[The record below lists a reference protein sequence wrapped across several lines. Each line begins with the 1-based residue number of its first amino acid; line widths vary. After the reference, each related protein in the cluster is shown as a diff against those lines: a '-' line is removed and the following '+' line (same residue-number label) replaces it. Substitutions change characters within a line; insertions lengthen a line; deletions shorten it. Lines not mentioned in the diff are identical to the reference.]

1 MEEQERKK
9 KFLIS
14 FAYAVA
20 VGVIYYV
27 LVRYVLYAL
36 MPFTIALIVTFI
48 LKRPVDAASRLL
60 KIPRRGIAAILV
72 VLFYG
77 LIGAALTHA
86 VIQLIFTVLN
96 WFGSLTT
103 IYSNNIE
110 PAVQKVL
117 EWYEDLVANI
127 DPARVPQAEAIAN
140 NILGSLASG
149 VTSLSRS
156 LVGYAQ
162 KLAMGTPKFF
172 ISLIFCIVSTVFLSM
187 DYPNITY
194 FFLAQFPE
202 KSQKTILEAKNYL
215 VGTIGGMLKSY
226 GLIMFITFIELNIG
240 LRVIGVEDA
249 TVVALIIAIFDI
261 LPALGTGGIM
271 IPWVVIELL
280 QGHYGLG
287 AKLFLLYAVITVVRN
302 ILEPKIVGESIGLHP
317 VLLLIS
323 IYVGGTILGPMGIII
338 MPFTLIVIKKLNDA
352 GHIKVFR
359 SDYFA
364 DKSEEFQKAFKT
376 STVVSVDEN
385 QERSKLR
392 G

>member
-1 MEEQERKK
+1 MEELERKRR
-9 KFLIS
+9 FLINV
-14 FAYAVA
+14 AYVIA

-36 MPFTIALIVTFI
+36 MPFTIALLVTII
-48 LKRPVDAASRLL
+48 LKRPVDHTAKLL
-60 KIPRRGIAAILV
+60 HIPRKGVAFLLV

-77 LIGAALTHA
+77 LIAALLTHA
-86 VIQLIFTVLN
+86 VIQLIVALVG

-103 IYSNNIE
+103 IYAENIE
-110 PAVQKVL
+110 PALLRVMD
-117 EWYEDLVANI
+117 WYENLVASI
-127 DPARVPQAEAIAN
+127 DPAHSAQAESIGN
-140 NILGSLASG
+140 NILGSLASW
-149 VTSLSRS
+149 VASLSRS

-162 KLAMGTPKFF
+162 RLALGTPKFF

-194 FFLAQFPE
+194 FFLGQFPE
-202 KSQKTILEAKNYL
+202 KSQQTILEAKNYL
-215 VGTIGGMLKSY
+215 LKTIGGMLKSY
-226 GLIMFITFIELNIG
+226 GLIMFITFCELNIG
-240 LRVIGVEDA
+240 LRIIGVEDA
-249 TVVALIIAIFDI
+249 TVLSLIIAIFDI

-271 IPWVVIELL
+271 IPWVVIELV
-280 QGHYGLG
+280 QGNVMLG
-287 AKLFLLYAVITVVRN
+287 VKLLLLYAFITVVRN

-352 GHIKVFR
+352 GHIHVFR
-359 SDYFA
+359 SEYLA
-364 DKSEEFQKAFKT
+364 DKDEAFQKAYRT
-376 STVVSVDEN
+376 SDIVSSEDEN
-385 QERSKLR
+385 RRKLR

>member
-1 MEEQERKK
+1 MEELERKRR
-9 KFLIS
+9 FLINV
-14 FAYAVA
+14 AYVIA

-36 MPFTIALIVTFI
+36 MPFTIALLVTII
-48 LKRPVDAASRLL
+48 LKRPVDHTARLL
-60 KIPRRGIAAILV
+60 HIPRKGVAFLLV

-77 LIGAALTHA
+77 LIAALLTHA
-86 VIQLIFTVLN
+86 VIQLIVALVG

-103 IYSNNIE
+103 IYAENIE
-110 PAVQKVL
+110 PALLRVMD
-117 EWYEDLVANI
+117 WYENLVASI
-127 DPARVPQAEAIAN
+127 DPAHAAQAESIGN
-140 NILGSLASG
+140 NILGSLASW
-149 VTSLSRS
+149 VASLSRS

-162 KLAMGTPKFF
+162 RLALGTPKFF

-194 FFLAQFPE
+194 FFLGQFPE
-202 KSQKTILEAKNYL
+202 KSQQTILEAKNYL
-215 VGTIGGMLKSY
+215 LKTIGGMLKSY
-226 GLIMFITFIELNIG
+226 GLIMFITFCELNIG
-240 LRVIGVEDA
+240 LRIIGVEDA
-249 TVVALIIAIFDI
+249 TVLSLIIAIFDI

-271 IPWVVIELL
+271 IPWVVIELV
-280 QGHYGLG
+280 QGNVMLG
-287 AKLFLLYAVITVVRN
+287 VKLLLLYAVITVVRN

-352 GHIKVFR
+352 GHIHVFR
-359 SDYFA
+359 SEYLA
-364 DKSEEFQKAFKT
+364 DKDEAFQKAYRT
-376 STVVSVDEN
+376 SDIVSSEDEN
-385 QERSKLR
+385 RKKLR

>member
-1 MEEQERKK
+1 MEELERKRR
-9 KFLIS
+9 FLINV
-14 FAYAVA
+14 AYVIA

-36 MPFTIALIVTFI
+36 MPFTIALLVTII
-48 LKRPVDAASRLL
+48 LKRPVDHTARLL
-60 KIPRRGIAAILV
+60 HIPRKGVAFLLV

-77 LIGAALTHA
+77 LIAALLTHA
-86 VIQLIFTVLN
+86 IIQLIVALVG

-103 IYSNNIE
+103 IYAENIE
-110 PAVQKVL
+110 PALLRVMD
-117 EWYEDLVANI
+117 WYENLVASI
-127 DPARVPQAEAIAN
+127 DPAHAAQAESIGN
-140 NILGSLASG
+140 NILGSLASW
-149 VTSLSRS
+149 VASLSRS

-162 KLAMGTPKFF
+162 RLALGTPKFF

-194 FFLAQFPE
+194 FFLGQFPE
-202 KSQKTILEAKNYL
+202 KSQQTILEAKNYL
-215 VGTIGGMLKSY
+215 LKTIGGMLKSY
-226 GLIMFITFIELNIG
+226 GLIMFITFCELNIG
-240 LRVIGVEDA
+240 LRIIGVEDA
-249 TVVALIIAIFDI
+249 TVLSLIIAIFDI

-271 IPWVVIELL
+271 IPWVVIELV
-280 QGHYGLG
+280 QGNVMLG
-287 AKLFLLYAVITVVRN
+287 VKLLLLYAFITVVRN

-352 GHIKVFR
+352 GHIHVFR
-359 SDYFA
+359 SEYLA
-364 DKSEEFQKAFKT
+364 DKDEAFQKAYRT
-376 STVVSVDEN
+376 SDIVSSEDEN
-385 QERSKLR
+385 RRKLR

>member
-1 MEEQERKK
+1 MEELERKRR
-9 KFLIS
+9 FLINV
-14 FAYAVA
+14 AYVIA

-36 MPFTIALIVTFI
+36 MPFTIALLVTII
-48 LKRPVDAASRLL
+48 LKRPVDHTAKLL
-60 KIPRRGIAAILV
+60 HIPRKGVAFLLV

-77 LIGAALTHA
+77 LIAALLTHA
-86 VIQLIFTVLN
+86 VIQLIVALVG

-103 IYSNNIE
+103 IYAENIE
-110 PAVQKVL
+110 PALLRVL
-117 EWYEDLVANI
+117 DWYENLVASI
-127 DPARVPQAEAIAN
+127 DPAHAAQAESIGN
-140 NILGSLASG
+140 NILGSLASW
-149 VTSLSRS
+149 VASVSRS

-162 KLAMGTPKFF
+162 KLALGTPKFF

-194 FFLAQFPE
+194 FFLGQFPE
-202 KSQKTILEAKNYL
+202 KSQQTILEAKNYL
-215 VGTIGGMLKSY
+215 LKTIGGMLKSY
-226 GLIMFITFIELNIG
+226 GLIMFITFCELNIG
-240 LRVIGVEDA
+240 LRIIGVEDA
-249 TVVALIIAIFDI
+249 SVLSLIIAIFDI

-271 IPWVVIELL
+271 IPWVVIELV
-280 QGHYGLG
+280 QGNVMLG
-287 AKLFLLYAVITVVRN
+287 VKLLLLYAFITVVRN

-352 GHIKVFR
+352 GHIHVFR
-359 SDYFA
+359 SEYLA
-364 DKSEEFQKAFKT
+364 DKDEAFRKAYRTSDIVSSE
-376 STVVSVDEN
+376 DEN
-385 QERSKLR
+385 RRKLR

>member
-1 MEEQERKK
+1 MEELERKRR
-9 KFLIS
+9 FLINA
-14 FAYAVA
+14 AYVVA

-36 MPFTIALIVTFI
+36 MPFTIALLVTII
-48 LKRPVDAASRLL
+48 LKRPVDHTAKLL
-60 KIPRRGIAAILV
+60 HIPRKGVAFLLV

-77 LIGAALTHA
+77 LIAALLTHA
-86 VIQLIFTVLN
+86 VIQLIVALVG

-103 IYSNNIE
+103 IYAENIE
-110 PAVQKVL
+110 PALLRVL
-117 EWYEDLVANI
+117 DWYENLVASI
-127 DPARVPQAEAIAN
+127 DPAHAAQAESIGN
-140 NILGSLASG
+140 NILGSLASW
-149 VTSLSRS
+149 VASVSRS

-162 KLAMGTPKFF
+162 KLALGTPKFF

-194 FFLAQFPE
+194 FFLGQFPE
-202 KSQKTILEAKNYL
+202 KSQQTILEAKNYL
-215 VGTIGGMLKSY
+215 LKTIGGMLKSY
-226 GLIMFITFIELNIG
+226 GLIMFITFCELNIG
-240 LRVIGVEDA
+240 LRIIGVEDA
-249 TVVALIIAIFDI
+249 SVLSLIIAIFDI

-271 IPWVVIELL
+271 IPWVVIELV
-280 QGHYGLG
+280 QGNVMLG
-287 AKLFLLYAVITVVRN
+287 VKLLLLYAFITVVRN

-352 GHIKVFR
+352 GHIHVFR
-359 SDYFA
+359 SEYLA
-364 DKSEEFQKAFKT
+364 DKDEAFRKAYRTSDIVSSE
-376 STVVSVDEN
+376 DEN
-385 QERSKLR
+385 RRKLR

>member
-1 MEEQERKK
+1 MEELERKRR
-9 KFLIS
+9 FLINV
-14 FAYAVA
+14 AYVIA

-36 MPFTIALIVTFI
+36 MPFTIALLVTII
-48 LKRPVDAASRLL
+48 LKRPVDHTAKLL
-60 KIPRRGIAAILV
+60 HIPRKGVAFLLV

-77 LIGAALTHA
+77 LIAALLTHA
-86 VIQLIFTVLN
+86 VIQLIVALVG

-103 IYSNNIE
+103 IYAENIE
-110 PAVQKVL
+110 PALLRVL
-117 EWYEDLVANI
+117 DWYENLVASI
-127 DPARVPQAEAIAN
+127 DPAHAAQAESIGN
-140 NILGSLASG
+140 NILGSLASW
-149 VTSLSRS
+149 VASVSRS

-162 KLAMGTPKFF
+162 KLALGTPKFF

-194 FFLAQFPE
+194 FFLGQFPE
-202 KSQKTILEAKNYL
+202 KSQQTILEAKNYL
-215 VGTIGGMLKSY
+215 LKTIGGMLKSY
-226 GLIMFITFIELNIG
+226 GLIMFITFCELNIG
-240 LRVIGVEDA
+240 LRIIGVEDA
-249 TVVALIIAIFDI
+249 SVLSLIIAIFDI

-271 IPWVVIELL
+271 IPWVVIELV
-280 QGHYGLG
+280 QGNVMLG
-287 AKLFLLYAVITVVRN
+287 VKLLLLYAVITVVRN

-352 GHIKVFR
+352 GHIHVFR
-359 SDYFA
+359 SEYLA
-364 DKSEEFQKAFKT
+364 DKDEAFRKAYRTTDIVSSE
-376 STVVSVDEN
+376 DEN
-385 QERSKLR
+385 RKKLR

>member
-1 MEEQERKK
+1 MEELERKRR
-9 KFLIS
+9 FLINV
-14 FAYAVA
+14 AYVIA

-36 MPFTIALIVTFI
+36 MPFTIALLVTII
-48 LKRPVDAASRLL
+48 LKRPVDHTARLL
-60 KIPRRGIAAILV
+60 HIPRKGVAFLLV

-77 LIGAALTHA
+77 LIAALLTHA
-86 VIQLIFTVLN
+86 VIQLIVALVG

-103 IYSNNIE
+103 IYAENIE
-110 PAVQKVL
+110 PALLRVMD
-117 EWYEDLVANI
+117 WYENLVASI
-127 DPARVPQAEAIAN
+127 DPAHAAQAESIGN
-140 NILGSLASG
+140 NILGSLASW
-149 VTSLSRS
+149 VASLSRS

-162 KLAMGTPKFF
+162 RLALGTPKFF

-194 FFLAQFPE
+194 FFLGQFPE
-202 KSQKTILEAKNYL
+202 KSQQTILEAKNYL
-215 VGTIGGMLKSY
+215 LKTIGGMLKSY
-226 GLIMFITFIELNIG
+226 GLIMFITFCELNIG
-240 LRVIGVEDA
+240 LRIIGIEDA
-249 TVVALIIAIFDI
+249 TVLSLIIAIFDI

-271 IPWVVIELL
+271 IPWVVIELV
-280 QGHYGLG
+280 QGNVMLG
-287 AKLFLLYAVITVVRN
+287 VKLLLLYAVITVVRN

-352 GHIKVFR
+352 GHIHVFR
-359 SDYFA
+359 SEYLA
-364 DKSEEFQKAFKT
+364 DKDEAFQKAYRT
-376 STVVSVDEN
+376 SDIVSSEDEN
-385 QERSKLR
+385 RKKLR

>member
-1 MEEQERKK
+1 MEELERKRR
-9 KFLIS
+9 FLINV
-14 FAYAVA
+14 AYVIA

-36 MPFTIALIVTFI
+36 MPFTIALLVTII
-48 LKRPVDAASRLL
+48 LKRPVDHTAKLL
-60 KIPRRGIAAILV
+60 HIPRKGVAFLLV

-77 LIGAALTHA
+77 LIAALLTHA
-86 VIQLIFTVLN
+86 IIQLIVALVG

-103 IYSNNIE
+103 IYAENIE
-110 PAVQKVL
+110 PALLRVMD
-117 EWYEDLVANI
+117 WYENLVASI
-127 DPARVPQAEAIAN
+127 DPAHAAQAESIGN
-140 NILGSLASG
+140 NILGSLASW
-149 VTSLSRS
+149 VASLSRS

-162 KLAMGTPKFF
+162 RLALGTPKFF

-194 FFLAQFPE
+194 FFLGQFPE
-202 KSQKTILEAKNYL
+202 KSQQTILEAKNYL
-215 VGTIGGMLKSY
+215 LKTIGGMLKSY
-226 GLIMFITFIELNIG
+226 GLIMFITFCELNIG
-240 LRVIGVEDA
+240 LRIIGVEDA
-249 TVVALIIAIFDI
+249 TVLSLIIAIFDI

-271 IPWVVIELL
+271 IPWVVIELV
-280 QGHYGLG
+280 QGNVMLG
-287 AKLFLLYAVITVVRN
+287 VKLLLLYAFITVVRN

-352 GHIKVFR
+352 GHIHVFR
-359 SDYFA
+359 SEYLA
-364 DKSEEFQKAFKT
+364 DKDEAFQKAYRT
-376 STVVSVDEN
+376 SDIVSSEDEN
-385 QERSKLR
+385 RRKLR

>member
-1 MEEQERKK
+1 MQA
-9 KFLIS
+9 FPTS
-14 FAYAVA
+14 ASPAPY
-20 VGVIYYV
+20 
-27 LVRYVLYAL
+27 
-36 MPFTIALIVTFI
+36 I
-48 LKRPVDAASRLL
+48 LSAHC
-60 KIPRRGIAAILV
+60 GN
-72 VLFYG
+72 
-77 LIGAALTHA
+77 
-86 VIQLIFTVLN
+86 VLN

-215 VGTIGGMLKSY
+215 VGTIGGMFVGTIAL
-226 GLIMFITFIELNIG
+226 L
-240 LRVIGVEDA
+240 
-249 TVVALIIAIFDI
+249 VV
-261 LPALGTGGIM
+261 
-271 IPWVVIELL
+271 V
-280 QGHYGLG
+280 
-287 AKLFLLYAVITVVRN
+287 
-302 ILEPKIVGESIGLHP
+302 P
-317 VLLLIS
+317 VLFVVFQWIEERVFS
-323 IYVGGTILGPMGIII
+323 
-338 MPFTLIVIKKLNDA
+338 KKR
-352 GHIKVFR
+352 K
-359 SDYFA
+359 
-364 DKSEEFQKAFKT
+364 
-376 STVVSVDEN
+376 
-385 QERSKLR
+385 
-392 G
+392 

>member
-1 MEEQERKK
+1 MEELERKRR
-9 KFLIS
+9 FLINV
-14 FAYAVA
+14 AYVIA

-36 MPFTIALIVTFI
+36 MPFTIALLVTII
-48 LKRPVDAASRLL
+48 LKRPVDHTANLL
-60 KIPRRGIAAILV
+60 HIPRRGVAFLLV

-77 LIGAALTHA
+77 IIAALLTHA
-86 VIQLIFTVLN
+86 VIQLIVALVG

-103 IYSNNIE
+103 IYAENIE
-110 PAVQKVL
+110 PALLRVL
-117 EWYEDLVANI
+117 DWYENLVASI
-127 DPARVPQAEAIAN
+127 DPAHAAQAESIGN
-140 NILGSLASG
+140 NILGSLASW
-149 VTSLSRS
+149 VASLSRS

-162 KLAMGTPKFF
+162 RLALGTPKFF

-194 FFLAQFPE
+194 FFLGQFPE
-202 KSQKTILEAKNYL
+202 KSQQTILEAKNYL
-215 VGTIGGMLKSY
+215 LKTIGGMLKSY
-226 GLIMFITFIELNIG
+226 GLIMFITFCELNIG
-240 LRVIGVEDA
+240 LRIIGVEDA
-249 TVVALIIAIFDI
+249 SVLSLIIAIFDI

-271 IPWVVIELL
+271 IPWVVIELV
-280 QGHYGLG
+280 QGNVMLG
-287 AKLFLLYAVITVVRN
+287 VKLLLLYAFITVVRN

-352 GHIKVFR
+352 GHIHVFR
-359 SDYFA
+359 SEYLA
-364 DKSEEFQKAFKT
+364 DKDEAFRKAYRTSDIVSSE
-376 STVVSVDEN
+376 DEN
-385 QERSKLR
+385 RRKLR

>member
-1 MEEQERKK
+1 MEELERKRR
-9 KFLIS
+9 FLINA
-14 FAYAVA
+14 AYVIT

-36 MPFTIALIVTFI
+36 MPFTIALLVTII
-48 LKRPVDAASRLL
+48 LKRPVDHTAHLL
-60 KIPRRGIAAILV
+60 HIPRRGVAFLLV

-77 LIGAALTHA
+77 LIAALLTHA
-86 VIQLIFTVLN
+86 VIQLIVALVG

-103 IYSNNIE
+103 IYAENIE
-110 PAVQKVL
+110 PALLRVMD
-117 EWYEDLVANI
+117 WYENLVASI
-127 DPARVPQAEAIAN
+127 DPSHAAQAESIGN
-140 NILGSLASG
+140 NILGSLASW
-149 VTSLSRS
+149 VASLSRS

-162 KLAMGTPKFF
+162 RLALGTPKFF

-194 FFLAQFPE
+194 FFLGQFPE
-202 KSQKTILEAKNYL
+202 KSQQTILEAKNYL
-215 VGTIGGMLKSY
+215 LKTIGGMLKSY
-226 GLIMFITFIELNIG
+226 GLIMFITFCELNIG
-240 LRVIGVEDA
+240 LRIIGIEDA
-249 TVVALIIAIFDI
+249 TVLSLIIAIFDI

-271 IPWVVIELL
+271 IPWVVIELV
-280 QGHYGLG
+280 QGNVMLG
-287 AKLFLLYAVITVVRN
+287 VKLLLLYAVITVVRN

-352 GHIKVFR
+352 GHIHVFR
-359 SDYFA
+359 SEYLA
-364 DKSEEFQKAFKT
+364 DKDEAFQKAYRT
-376 STVVSVDEN
+376 SDIVSSEDEN
-385 QERSKLR
+385 RRKLR

>member
-1 MEEQERKK
+1 MEELERKRR
-9 KFLIS
+9 FLINV
-14 FAYAVA
+14 AYVIA

-36 MPFTIALIVTFI
+36 MPFTIALLVTII
-48 LKRPVDAASRLL
+48 LKRPVDHTAKLL
-60 KIPRRGIAAILV
+60 HIPRKGVAFLLV

-77 LIGAALTHA
+77 LIAALLTHA
-86 VIQLIFTVLN
+86 VIQLIVALVG

-103 IYSNNIE
+103 IYAENIE
-110 PAVQKVL
+110 PALLRVMD
-117 EWYEDLVANI
+117 WYENLVASI
-127 DPARVPQAEAIAN
+127 DPAHAAQAESIGN
-140 NILGSLASG
+140 NILGSLASW
-149 VTSLSRS
+149 VASLSRS

-162 KLAMGTPKFF
+162 RLALGTPKFF

-194 FFLAQFPE
+194 FFLGQFPE
-202 KSQKTILEAKNYL
+202 KSQQTILEAKNYL
-215 VGTIGGMLKSY
+215 LKTIGGMLKSY
-226 GLIMFITFIELNIG
+226 GLIMFITFCELNIG
-240 LRVIGVEDA
+240 LRIIGVEDA
-249 TVVALIIAIFDI
+249 TVLSLIIAIFDI

-271 IPWVVIELL
+271 IPWVVIELV
-280 QGHYGLG
+280 QGNVMLG
-287 AKLFLLYAVITVVRN
+287 VKLLLLYAFITVVRN

-352 GHIKVFR
+352 GHIHVFR
-359 SDYFA
+359 SEYLA
-364 DKSEEFQKAFKT
+364 DKDEAFQKAYRT
-376 STVVSVDEN
+376 SDIVSSEDEN
-385 QERSKLR
+385 RRKLR

>member
-1 MEEQERKK
+1 VEELERKRR
-9 KFLIS
+9 FLINV
-14 FAYAVA
+14 AYVVA

-36 MPFTIALIVTFI
+36 MPFTIALLVTII
-48 LKRPVDAASRLL
+48 LKRPVDHTARLL
-60 KIPRRGIAAILV
+60 HIPRKGVAFLLV

-77 LIGAALTHA
+77 LIAALLTHA
-86 VIQLIFTVLN
+86 VIQLIVALVG

-103 IYSNNIE
+103 IYAENIE
-110 PAVQKVL
+110 PALLRVMD
-117 EWYEDLVANI
+117 WYENLVASI
-127 DPARVPQAEAIAN
+127 DPAHAAQAESIGN
-140 NILGSLASG
+140 NILGNLASW
-149 VTSLSRS
+149 VASLSRS

-162 KLAMGTPKFF
+162 RLALSTPKFF

-194 FFLAQFPE
+194 FFLGQFPE
-202 KSQKTILEAKNYL
+202 KSQQTILEAKNYL
-215 VGTIGGMLKSY
+215 LKTIGGMLKSY
-226 GLIMFITFIELNIG
+226 GLIMFITFCELNIG
-240 LRVIGVEDA
+240 LRIIGVEDA
-249 TVVALIIAIFDI
+249 TVLSLIIAIFDI

-271 IPWVVIELL
+271 IPWVIIELV
-280 QGHYGLG
+280 QGNVMLG
-287 AKLFLLYAVITVVRN
+287 VKLLLLYAVITVVRN

-352 GHIKVFR
+352 GHIHVFR
-359 SDYFA
+359 SEYLA
-364 DKSEEFQKAFKT
+364 DKDEAFQKAYRT
-376 STVVSVDEN
+376 SDIVSSEDEN
-385 QERSKLR
+385 RKKLR

>member
-1 MEEQERKK
+1 MEELERKRR
-9 KFLIS
+9 FLINV
-14 FAYAVA
+14 AYVIA

-36 MPFTIALIVTFI
+36 MPFTIALLVTII
-48 LKRPVDAASRLL
+48 LKRPVDHTARLL
-60 KIPRRGIAAILV
+60 HIPRKGVAFILV

-77 LIGAALTHA
+77 LIAALLTHA
-86 VIQLIFTVLN
+86 IIQLIVALVG

-103 IYSNNIE
+103 IYAENIE
-110 PAVQKVL
+110 PALLRVMD
-117 EWYEDLVANI
+117 WYENLVASI
-127 DPARVPQAEAIAN
+127 DPAHAAQAESIGN
-140 NILGSLASG
+140 NILGSLASW
-149 VTSLSRS
+149 VASLSRS

-162 KLAMGTPKFF
+162 RLALGTPKFF

-194 FFLAQFPE
+194 FFLGQFPE
-202 KSQKTILEAKNYL
+202 KSQTTILEAKNYL
-215 VGTIGGMLKSY
+215 LKTIGGMLKSY
-226 GLIMFITFIELNIG
+226 GLIMFITFCELNIG
-240 LRVIGVEDA
+240 LRIIGVEDA
-249 TVVALIIAIFDI
+249 TVLSLIIAIFDI

-271 IPWVVIELL
+271 IPWVVIELV
-280 QGHYGLG
+280 QGNVMLG
-287 AKLFLLYAVITVVRN
+287 VKLLLLYAFITVVRN

-352 GHIKVFR
+352 GHIHVFR
-359 SDYFA
+359 SEYLA
-364 DKSEEFQKAFKT
+364 DKDEAFQKAYRT
-376 STVVSVDEN
+376 SDIVSSEDEN
-385 QERSKLR
+385 RRKLR

>member
-1 MEEQERKK
+1 MEELERKRR
-9 KFLIS
+9 FLINV
-14 FAYAVA
+14 AYVIA

-36 MPFTIALIVTFI
+36 MPFTIALLVTII
-48 LKRPVDAASRLL
+48 LKRPVDHTAKLL
-60 KIPRRGIAAILV
+60 HIPRKGVAFLLV

-77 LIGAALTHA
+77 LIAALLTHA
-86 VIQLIFTVLN
+86 VIQLIVALVG

-103 IYSNNIE
+103 IYAENIE
-110 PAVQKVL
+110 PALLRVL
-117 EWYEDLVANI
+117 DWYENLVASI
-127 DPARVPQAEAIAN
+127 DPAHAAQAESIGN
-140 NILGSLASG
+140 NILGSLASW
-149 VTSLSRS
+149 VASVSRS

-162 KLAMGTPKFF
+162 RLALGTPKFF

-194 FFLAQFPE
+194 FFLGQFPE
-202 KSQKTILEAKNYL
+202 KSQQTILEAKNYL
-215 VGTIGGMLKSY
+215 LKTIGGMLKSY
-226 GLIMFITFIELNIG
+226 GLIMFITFCELNIG
-240 LRVIGVEDA
+240 LRIIGIEDA
-249 TVVALIIAIFDI
+249 TVLSLIIAIFDI

-271 IPWVVIELL
+271 IPWVVIELV
-280 QGHYGLG
+280 QGNVMLG
-287 AKLFLLYAVITVVRN
+287 VKLLLLYAFITVVRN

-352 GHIKVFR
+352 GHIHVFR
-359 SDYFA
+359 SEYLA
-364 DKSEEFQKAFKT
+364 DKDEAFQKAYRT
-376 STVVSVDEN
+376 SDIVSSEDEN
-385 QERSKLR
+385 RRKLR

>member
-1 MEEQERKK
+1 MEELERKRR
-9 KFLIS
+9 FLINV
-14 FAYAVA
+14 AYVIA

-36 MPFTIALIVTFI
+36 MPFTIALLVTII
-48 LKRPVDAASRLL
+48 LKRPVDHTAKLL
-60 KIPRRGIAAILV
+60 HIPRKGVAFLLV

-77 LIGAALTHA
+77 LIAALLTHA
-86 VIQLIFTVLN
+86 VIQLIVALVG

-103 IYSNNIE
+103 IYAENIE
-110 PAVQKVL
+110 PALLRVMD
-117 EWYEDLVANI
+117 WYENLVASI
-127 DPARVPQAEAIAN
+127 DPAHAAQAESIGN
-140 NILGSLASG
+140 NILGNLASW
-149 VTSLSRS
+149 VASLSRS

-162 KLAMGTPKFF
+162 RLALGTPKFF

-194 FFLAQFPE
+194 FFLGQFPE

-215 VGTIGGMLKSY
+215 LKTIGGMLKSY
-226 GLIMFITFIELNIG
+226 GLIMFITFCELNIG
-240 LRVIGVEDA
+240 LRIIGVEDA
-249 TVVALIIAIFDI
+249 TVLSLIIAIFDI

-271 IPWVVIELL
+271 IPWVVIELV
-280 QGHYGLG
+280 QGNVMLG
-287 AKLFLLYAVITVVRN
+287 VKLLLLYAFITVVRN

-352 GHIKVFR
+352 GHIHVFR
-359 SDYFA
+359 SEYLA
-364 DKSEEFQKAFKT
+364 DKDEAFQKAYRT
-376 STVVSVDEN
+376 TDIVSSEDEN
-385 QERSKLR
+385 RRKLR

>member
-1 MEEQERKK
+1 MEELERKRR
-9 KFLIS
+9 FLINV
-14 FAYAVA
+14 AYVIA

-36 MPFTIALIVTFI
+36 MPFTIALLVTII
-48 LKRPVDAASRLL
+48 LKRPVDHTAKLL
-60 KIPRRGIAAILV
+60 HIPRKGVAFLLV

-77 LIGAALTHA
+77 LIAALLTHA
-86 VIQLIFTVLN
+86 IIQLIVALVG

-103 IYSNNIE
+103 IYAENIE
-110 PAVQKVL
+110 PALLRVMD
-117 EWYEDLVANI
+117 WYENLVASI
-127 DPARVPQAEAIAN
+127 DPTHAAQAESIGN
-140 NILGSLASG
+140 NILGSLASW
-149 VTSLSRS
+149 VASLSRS

-162 KLAMGTPKFF
+162 RLALGTPKFF

-194 FFLAQFPE
+194 FFLGQFPE

-215 VGTIGGMLKSY
+215 LKTIGGMLKSY
-226 GLIMFITFIELNIG
+226 GLIMFITFCELNIG
-240 LRVIGVEDA
+240 LRIIGVEDA
-249 TVVALIIAIFDI
+249 TVLSLIIAIFDI

-271 IPWVVIELL
+271 IPWVVIELV
-280 QGHYGLG
+280 QGNVMLG
-287 AKLFLLYAVITVVRN
+287 VKLLLLYAFITVVRN

-352 GHIKVFR
+352 GHIHVFR
-359 SDYFA
+359 SEYLA
-364 DKSEEFQKAFKT
+364 DKDEAFQKAYRT
-376 STVVSVDEN
+376 SDIVSSEDEN
-385 QERSKLR
+385 RRKLR

>member
-1 MEEQERKK
+1 MEELERKRR
-9 KFLIS
+9 FLINV
-14 FAYAVA
+14 AYVIA

-36 MPFTIALIVTFI
+36 MPFTIALLVTII
-48 LKRPVDAASRLL
+48 LKRPVDHTAKLL
-60 KIPRRGIAAILV
+60 HIPRKGVAFLLV

-77 LIGAALTHA
+77 LIAALLTHA
-86 VIQLIFTVLN
+86 VIQLIVALVG

-103 IYSNNIE
+103 IYAENIE
-110 PAVQKVL
+110 PALLRVL
-117 EWYEDLVANI
+117 DWYENLVASI
-127 DPARVPQAEAIAN
+127 DPAHAAQAESIGN
-140 NILGSLASG
+140 NILGSLASW
-149 VTSLSRS
+149 VASVSRS

-162 KLAMGTPKFF
+162 KLALGTPKFF

-194 FFLAQFPE
+194 FFLGQFPE
-202 KSQKTILEAKNYL
+202 KSQQTILEAKNYL
-215 VGTIGGMLKSY
+215 LKTIGGMLKSY
-226 GLIMFITFIELNIG
+226 GLIMFITFCELNIG
-240 LRVIGVEDA
+240 LRIIGVEDA
-249 TVVALIIAIFDI
+249 SVLSLIIAIFDI

-271 IPWVVIELL
+271 IPWVVIELV
-280 QGHYGLG
+280 QGNVMLG
-287 AKLFLLYAVITVVRN
+287 VKLLLLYAFITVVRN

-352 GHIKVFR
+352 GHIHVFR
-359 SDYFA
+359 SEYLA
-364 DKSEEFQKAFKT
+364 DKDEAFRKAYRTSDIVSSE
-376 STVVSVDEN
+376 DES
-385 QERSKLR
+385 RRKLR

>member
-1 MEEQERKK
+1 MEELERKRR
-9 KFLIS
+9 FLINV
-14 FAYAVA
+14 AYVIA

-36 MPFTIALIVTFI
+36 MPFTIALLVTII
-48 LKRPVDAASRLL
+48 LKRPVDHTAKLL
-60 KIPRRGIAAILV
+60 HIPRKGVAFLLV

-77 LIGAALTHA
+77 LIAALLTHA
-86 VIQLIFTVLN
+86 VIQLIVALVG

-103 IYSNNIE
+103 IYAENIE
-110 PAVQKVL
+110 PALLRVL
-117 EWYEDLVANI
+117 DWYENLVASI
-127 DPARVPQAEAIAN
+127 DPAHAAQAESIGN
-140 NILGSLASG
+140 NILGSLASW
-149 VTSLSRS
+149 VASLSRS

-162 KLAMGTPKFF
+162 RLALGTPKFF

-194 FFLAQFPE
+194 FFLGQFPE
-202 KSQKTILEAKNYL
+202 KSQQTILEAKNYL
-215 VGTIGGMLKSY
+215 LKTIGGMLKSY
-226 GLIMFITFIELNIG
+226 GLIMFITFCELNIG
-240 LRVIGVEDA
+240 LRIIGVEDA
-249 TVVALIIAIFDI
+249 TVLSLIIAIFDI

-271 IPWVVIELL
+271 IPWVVIELV
-280 QGHYGLG
+280 QGNVMLG
-287 AKLFLLYAVITVVRN
+287 VKLLLLYAFITVVRN

-352 GHIKVFR
+352 GHIHVFR
-359 SDYFA
+359 SEYLA
-364 DKSEEFQKAFKT
+364 DKDEAFQKAYRT
-376 STVVSVDEN
+376 SDIVSSEDEN
-385 QERSKLR
+385 RRKLR

>member
-1 MEEQERKK
+1 MEELERKRR
-9 KFLIS
+9 FLINV
-14 FAYAVA
+14 AYVIA

-36 MPFTIALIVTFI
+36 MPFTIALLVTII
-48 LKRPVDAASRLL
+48 LKRPVDHTARLL
-60 KIPRRGIAAILV
+60 HIPRKGVAFLLV

-77 LIGAALTHA
+77 LIAALLTHA
-86 VIQLIFTVLN
+86 VIQLIVALVG

-103 IYSNNIE
+103 IYAENIE
-110 PAVQKVL
+110 PALLQVMD
-117 EWYEDLVANI
+117 WYENLVASI
-127 DPARVPQAEAIAN
+127 DPAHAAQAESIGN
-140 NILGSLASG
+140 NILGSLASW
-149 VTSLSRS
+149 VASLSRS

-162 KLAMGTPKFF
+162 RLALGTPKFF

-194 FFLAQFPE
+194 FFLGQFPE
-202 KSQKTILEAKNYL
+202 KSQQTILEAKNYL
-215 VGTIGGMLKSY
+215 LKTIGGMLKSY
-226 GLIMFITFIELNIG
+226 GLIMFITFCELNIG
-240 LRVIGVEDA
+240 LRIIGVEDA
-249 TVVALIIAIFDI
+249 TVLSLIIAIFDI

-271 IPWVVIELL
+271 IPWVVIELV
-280 QGHYGLG
+280 QGNVMLG
-287 AKLFLLYAVITVVRN
+287 VKLLLLYAFITVVRN

-352 GHIKVFR
+352 GHIHVFR
-359 SDYFA
+359 SEYLA
-364 DKSEEFQKAFKT
+364 DKDEAFQKAYRT
-376 STVVSVDEN
+376 SDIVSSEDEN
-385 QERSKLR
+385 RKKLR

>member
-1 MEEQERKK
+1 MEELERKRR
-9 KFLIS
+9 FLINA
-14 FAYAVA
+14 AYVIT

-36 MPFTIALIVTFI
+36 MPFTIALLVTII
-48 LKRPVDAASRLL
+48 LKRPVDHTARLL
-60 KIPRRGIAAILV
+60 HIPRKGVAFLLV

-77 LIGAALTHA
+77 LIAALLTHA
-86 VIQLIFTVLN
+86 VIQLIVALVG

-103 IYSNNIE
+103 IYAENIE
-110 PAVQKVL
+110 PALLRVMD
-117 EWYEDLVANI
+117 WYENLVASI
-127 DPARVPQAEAIAN
+127 DPSHAAQAESIGN
-140 NILGSLASG
+140 NILGSLASW
-149 VTSLSRS
+149 VASLSRS

-162 KLAMGTPKFF
+162 RLALGTPKFF

-194 FFLAQFPE
+194 FFLGQFPE
-202 KSQKTILEAKNYL
+202 KSQQTILEAKNYL
-215 VGTIGGMLKSY
+215 LKTIGGMLKSY
-226 GLIMFITFIELNIG
+226 GLIMFITFCELNIG
-240 LRVIGVEDA
+240 LRIIGIEDA
-249 TVVALIIAIFDI
+249 TVLSLIIAIFDI

-271 IPWVVIELL
+271 IPWVVIELV
-280 QGHYGLG
+280 QGNVMLG
-287 AKLFLLYAVITVVRN
+287 VKLLLLYAVITVVRN

-352 GHIKVFR
+352 GHIHVFR
-359 SDYFA
+359 SEYLA
-364 DKSEEFQKAFKT
+364 DKDEAFQKAYRT
-376 STVVSVDEN
+376 SDIVSSEDEN
-385 QERSKLR
+385 RKKLR

>member
-1 MEEQERKK
+1 MEELERKRR
-9 KFLIS
+9 FLINA
-14 FAYAVA
+14 AYVIA

-36 MPFTIALIVTFI
+36 MPFTIALLVTII
-48 LKRPVDAASRLL
+48 LKRPVDHTAKLL
-60 KIPRRGIAAILV
+60 HIPRKGVAFLLV

-77 LIGAALTHA
+77 LIAALLTHA
-86 VIQLIFTVLN
+86 VIQLIVALVG

-103 IYSNNIE
+103 SYAENIE
-110 PAVQKVL
+110 PALLRVMD
-117 EWYEDLVANI
+117 WYENLVASI
-127 DPARVPQAEAIAN
+127 DPSHAAQAESIGN
-140 NILGSLASG
+140 NILGSLASW
-149 VTSLSRS
+149 VASLSRS

-162 KLAMGTPKFF
+162 RLALGTPKFF

-194 FFLAQFPE
+194 FFLGQFPE
-202 KSQKTILEAKNYL
+202 KSQQTILEAKNYL
-215 VGTIGGMLKSY
+215 LKTIGGMLKSY
-226 GLIMFITFIELNIG
+226 GLIMFITFCELNIG
-240 LRVIGVEDA
+240 LRIIGIEDA
-249 TVVALIIAIFDI
+249 TVLSLIIAIFDI

-271 IPWVVIELL
+271 IPWVVIELV
-280 QGHYGLG
+280 QGNVMLG
-287 AKLFLLYAVITVVRN
+287 VKLLLLYAVITVVRN

-352 GHIKVFR
+352 GHIHVFR
-359 SDYFA
+359 SEYLA
-364 DKSEEFQKAFKT
+364 DKDETFQKAYRT
-376 STVVSVDEN
+376 SDIVSSEDEN
-385 QERSKLR
+385 RRKLR

>member
-1 MEEQERKK
+1 MEELERKRR
-9 KFLIS
+9 FLINV
-14 FAYAVA
+14 AYVIA

-36 MPFTIALIVTFI
+36 MPFTIALLVTII
-48 LKRPVDAASRLL
+48 LKRPVDHTAKLL
-60 KIPRRGIAAILV
+60 HIPRKGVAFLLV

-77 LIGAALTHA
+77 LIAALLTHA
-86 VIQLIFTVLN
+86 VIQLIVALVG

-103 IYSNNIE
+103 IYAENIE
-110 PAVQKVL
+110 PALLRVL
-117 EWYEDLVANI
+117 DWYENLVASI
-127 DPARVPQAEAIAN
+127 DPAHAAQAESIGN
-140 NILGSLASG
+140 NILGSLASW
-149 VTSLSRS
+149 VASLSRS

-162 KLAMGTPKFF
+162 RLALGTPKFF

-194 FFLAQFPE
+194 FFLGQFPE

-215 VGTIGGMLKSY
+215 LKTIGGMLKSY
-226 GLIMFITFIELNIG
+226 GLIMFITFCELNIG
-240 LRVIGVEDA
+240 LRIIGVEDA
-249 TVVALIIAIFDI
+249 TVLSLIIAIFDI

-271 IPWVVIELL
+271 IPWVVIELV
-280 QGHYGLG
+280 QGNVMLG
-287 AKLFLLYAVITVVRN
+287 VKLLLLYAFITVVRN

-352 GHIKVFR
+352 GHIHVFR
-359 SDYFA
+359 SEYLA
-364 DKSEEFQKAFKT
+364 DKDEAFQKAYRT
-376 STVVSVDEN
+376 SDIVSSEDEN
-385 QERSKLR
+385 RRKLR

>member
-1 MEEQERKK
+1 MEELERKRR
-9 KFLIS
+9 FLINV
-14 FAYAVA
+14 AYVVA

-36 MPFTIALIVTFI
+36 MPFTIALLVTII
-48 LKRPVDAASRLL
+48 LKRPVDHTARLL
-60 KIPRRGIAAILV
+60 HIPRKGVAFLLV

-77 LIGAALTHA
+77 LIAALLTHA
-86 VIQLIFTVLN
+86 VIQLIVAFVG

-103 IYSNNIE
+103 IYAENIE
-110 PAVQKVL
+110 PALLRVMD
-117 EWYEDLVANI
+117 WYENLVASI
-127 DPARVPQAEAIAN
+127 DPAHAAQAESIGN
-140 NILGSLASG
+140 NILGSLASW
-149 VTSLSRS
+149 VASLSRS

-162 KLAMGTPKFF
+162 RLALGTPKFF

-194 FFLAQFPE
+194 FFLGQFPE
-202 KSQKTILEAKNYL
+202 KSQQTILEAKNYL
-215 VGTIGGMLKSY
+215 LKTIGGMLKSY
-226 GLIMFITFIELNIG
+226 GLIMFITFCELNIG
-240 LRVIGVEDA
+240 LRIIGVEDA
-249 TVVALIIAIFDI
+249 TVLSLIIAIFDI

-271 IPWVVIELL
+271 IPWVVIELV
-280 QGHYGLG
+280 QGNVMLG
-287 AKLFLLYAVITVVRN
+287 VKLLLLYAVITVVRN

-352 GHIKVFR
+352 GHIHVFR
-359 SDYFA
+359 SEYLA
-364 DKSEEFQKAFKT
+364 DKDEAFQKAYRT
-376 STVVSVDEN
+376 SDIVSSEDEN
-385 QERSKLR
+385 RKKLR

>member
-1 MEEQERKK
+1 MEELERKRR
-9 KFLIS
+9 FLINV
-14 FAYAVA
+14 AYVVA

-36 MPFTIALIVTFI
+36 MPFTIALLVTII
-48 LKRPVDAASRLL
+48 LKRPVDHTARLL
-60 KIPRRGIAAILV
+60 HIPRKGVAFLLV

-77 LIGAALTHA
+77 LIAALLTHA
-86 VIQLIFTVLN
+86 IIQLIVALVG

-103 IYSNNIE
+103 IYAENIE
-110 PAVQKVL
+110 PALLRVMD
-117 EWYEDLVANI
+117 WYENLVASI
-127 DPARVPQAEAIAN
+127 DPAHAAQAESIGN
-140 NILGSLASG
+140 NILGSLASW
-149 VTSLSRS
+149 VASLSRS

-162 KLAMGTPKFF
+162 RLALGTPKFF

-194 FFLAQFPE
+194 FFLGQFPE
-202 KSQKTILEAKNYL
+202 KSQQTILEAKNYL
-215 VGTIGGMLKSY
+215 LKTIGGMLKSY
-226 GLIMFITFIELNIG
+226 GLIMFITFCELNIG
-240 LRVIGVEDA
+240 LRIIGVEDA
-249 TVVALIIAIFDI
+249 TVLSLIIAIFDI

-271 IPWVVIELL
+271 IPWVVIELV
-280 QGHYGLG
+280 QGNVMLG
-287 AKLFLLYAVITVVRN
+287 VKLLLLYAFITVVRN

-352 GHIKVFR
+352 GHIHVFR
-359 SDYFA
+359 SEYLA
-364 DKSEEFQKAFKT
+364 DKDEAFQKAYRT
-376 STVVSVDEN
+376 SDIVSSEDEN
-385 QERSKLR
+385 RKKLR